1 MAELVIVHIVE
12 VRQLRQRGPLLHQV
26 PTARRLANRLQDD
39 LGGESWEIHA
49 LGSDKRDGFSC
60 PSHVLGPHSGHR
72 LHPAF
77 RIRRPALRSRPA
89 DGFPIYGKT
98 IALIYMCIPGLGI
111 CFGIRRHRPT
121 SAAHY
126 TATRLHAYGATRR
139 HPAGRREGLPWT
151 PSGHAPIFERGAV
164 GASRKPS
171 ASAGLLSKS
180 GGAAENPRPEL
191 RSLIY
196 IPENELRNHKKKGTG
211 IRLRGNPCRSCV
223 TEITG

>member
-1 MAELVIVHIVE
+1 MDSAVPPMCWDPIQGIGCIRPFAFAARLS
-12 VRQLRQRGPLLHQV
+12 GPAR
-26 PTARRLANRLQDD
+26 PTGFPSTAKRSHLYICAFPD
-39 LGGESWEIHA
+39 WEYVSA
-49 LGSDKRDGFSC
+49 YAATG
-60 PSHVLGPHSGHR
+60 
-72 LHPAF
+72 LHPQ
-77 RIRRPALRSRPA
+77 RTTPLH
-89 DGFPIYGKT
+89 GYT
-98 IALIYMCIPGLGI
+98 
-111 CFGIRRHRPT
+111 PT
-121 SAAHY
+121 G
-126 TATRLHAYGATRR
+126 LHAYGATRR

>member
-1 MAELVIVHIVE
+1 MPSGAAKEMDSPAPPMCWDLIQGIGCI
-12 VRQLRQRGPLLHQV
+12 RPFAFAARPSGPARLSGPAR
-26 PTARRLANRLQDD
+26 PT
-39 LGGESWEIHA
+39 
-49 LGSDKRDGFSC
+49 
-60 PSHVLGPHSGHR
+60 
-72 LHPAF
+72 
-77 RIRRPALRSRPA
+77 
-89 DGFPIYGKT
+89 GFPSTAKRSHLYI
-98 IALIYMCIPGLGI
+98 CIPGLGI